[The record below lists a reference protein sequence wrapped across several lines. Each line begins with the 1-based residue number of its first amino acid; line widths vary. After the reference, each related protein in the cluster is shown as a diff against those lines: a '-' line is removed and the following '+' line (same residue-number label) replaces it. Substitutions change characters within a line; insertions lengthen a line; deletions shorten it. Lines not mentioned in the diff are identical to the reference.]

1 MSKKYYIK
9 REYTNRGARKQNY
22 LMITYYK
29 DREHKIIHR
38 ENGPAILIV
47 GYPKAQTWCIDG
59 KFHREDGPAVTTIQG
74 REEYWLHGQ
83 RIKDEEFIF
92 NQCIR
97 KHQ

>member
-1 MSKKYYIK
+1 
-9 REYTNRGARKQNY
+9 
-22 LMITYYK
+22 MITYYK
-29 DREHKIIHR
+29 DRSHKIIHR

-47 GYPKAQTWCIDG
+47 GAPQAASWIIDG
-59 KFHREDGPAVTTIQG
+59 KLHREDGPAVTTIEG
-74 REEYWLHGQ
+74 RDEYWLNGQ